1 MDIELSEIAF
11 IVYTLLIICVLE
23 NYKEEYIP
31 QEHFTEETSEESQE
45 PTQEPPQQ
53 PPQQPPQEVVKKP
66 EAGPPE
72 YGFLKRNKYG
82 NTVSADDLK
91 RSYQQT
97 TTLVLANPWVR
108 EEACLPIEG
117 NIGSKINIASE
128 IFGPFVRTFNAL

>member
-31 QEHFTEETSEESQE
+31 QEHFTEETSKESQE
-45 PTQEPPQQ
+45 PTQVPPQQ
-53 PPQQPPQEVVKKP
+53 PTPTPTQEVVKKP

-128 IFGPFVRTFNAL
+128 IFGPFVRTINAL